1 MYYTKEQ
8 IVQIMK
14 EWLPVLR
21 SSVNTT
27 QADLCSA
34 IGISRQTYS
43 AIESGKKEMTWTV
56 FLGLFLYFIA
66 NSRSRT
72 LIRKKENYV
81 ASVFYYLGA
90 GIDDVQNIGME

>member
-21 SSVNTT
+21 CSVNTT